1 MKGSSDFRRF
11 LDGWPYDPAND
22 LRVVRGDDGREL
34 LHVRTPLGIEQHE
47 VDGRPDGQRPHDME
61 SHLEFQLARLAEA
74 KAAGEEGGF
83 GITAEDCAE
92 LFNEGVLYYYRYVRF
107 FQLKDWQRTARDTA
121 RNLRMFDLVRRYAMR
136 EEDRAQLEQWRP
148 YVLRMN
154 SVARAMIALDNRQH
168 EAARKIVTEAVEGI
182 ESLPEMDNPTFQFER
197 SRSLT
202 ALRDLAKQIER
213 SRPMSEL
220 ERLQQQ
226 LQEAIR
232 AEQFERAA
240 ELRDRIRALQTQA
253 GVS

>member
-1 MKGSSDFRRF
+1 MNNSPDLRRF

-34 LHVRTPLGIEQHE
+34 LHVRTPLGIEQYE
-47 VDGRPDGQRPHDME
+47 VHGRPDSLQPHGME
-61 SHLEFQLARLAEA
+61 SELEFQLARLAEA
-74 KAAGEEGGF
+74 KAAGEEAGF
-83 GITAEDCAE
+83 GISAEDCAL

-107 FQLKDWQRTARDTA
+107 FQLKDWSRTARDTA
-121 RNLRMFDLVRRYAMR
+121 RNLRMFDFVRCHAERP
-136 EEDRAQLEQWRP
+136 EDRAQLEQWRP

-168 EAARKIVTEAVEGI
+168 EAARKIVAEAIESI
-182 ESLPEMDNPTFQFER
+182 ESLPDMDNPAFQFER
-197 SRSLT
+197 SRSLA

-213 SRPMSEL
+213 DRPMTEL
-220 ERLQQQ
+220 ERLQRQ
-226 LQEAIR
+226 LQEAVA

-240 ELRDRIRALQTQA
+240 GLRDRIRALHTNA